1 LGTVEGEHAM
11 ALTALVRPRGT
22 IADLGVGVLMLDTR
36 FRRLPGDIG
45 NGQTWSF
52 PVQFKVVKG
61 ASPQRVVQ
69 EADPTLLQPFINAAM
84 ELIELGVGAIST
96 SCGFLALFQ
105 KELQAA
111 IPVPVAS
118 SSLLQVPLAKAMLP
132 VGKRIGI
139 LTFQADK
146 LTARHLAAVGVD
158 TDTPVEG
165 LFPGSHFHAVYGDH
179 GAEPDPERLEHE
191 LIEAAKRLLERHPEV
206 GALVLECT
214 NMPLHS
220 AALHRVTGLPVYD
233 IVGLI
238 EWLGRSLR
246 PPNYPAF

>member
-1 LGTVEGEHAM
+1 M
-11 ALTALVRPRGT
+11 DLTGFAKPRGT
-22 IADLGVGVLMLDTR
+22 ITDLGVGVLMLDTH

-61 ASPQRVVQ
+61 ASPHRVVQ
-69 EADPTLLQPFINAAM
+69 EADPTLLKPFIDAAM
-84 ELIELGVGAIST
+84 ELVELGVGAIST

-111 IPVPVAS
+111 LPVPVAS

-132 VGKRIGI
+132 AGKKVGI

-146 LTARHLAAVGVD
+146 LTERHLKAVDVD
-158 TDTPVEG
+158 PATPVEG
-165 LFPGSHFHAVYGDH
+165 LLPGSHFHGVYGNH
-179 GAEPDPERLEHE
+179 GIESDPDQLEAEL
-191 LIEAAKRLLERHPEV
+191 LEAAKRLLKREPHV

-220 AALHRVTGLPVYD
+220 ASLHRLTGLPVFD

-238 EWLGRSLR
+238 DWLGRSLR
-246 PPNYPAF
+246 PPQYPVT

>member
-1 LGTVEGEHAM
+1 M
-11 ALTALVRPRGT
+11 DLTGLAKPRGT
-22 IADLGVGVLMLDTR
+22 IADLGVGVLMLDTH

-45 NGQTWSF
+45 NGQTWSC

-61 ASPQRVVQ
+61 ASPKRVVQ
-69 EADPTLLQPFINAAM
+69 EADPTLLQPFIDAAM
-84 ELIELGVGAIST
+84 ELVELGVGAIST

-111 IPVPVAS
+111 LPVPVAS

-132 VGKRIGI
+132 PSKKVGI
-139 LTFQADK
+139 LTFQAEK
-146 LTARHLAAVGVD
+146 LTAKHLAAVDVD
-158 TDTPVEG
+158 PATPVEG
-165 LFPGSHFHAVYGDH
+165 LLPGSHFHEVYSNI
-179 GAEPDPERLEHE
+179 GAQSDPERLEQE
-191 LIEAAKRLLERHPEV
+191 VLEAAKRLLARHPEV

-220 AALHRVTGLPVYD
+220 AALHRLTGLPVYD

-238 EWLGRSLR
+238 EFLGRSLR
-246 PPNYPAF
+246 PPQYPII